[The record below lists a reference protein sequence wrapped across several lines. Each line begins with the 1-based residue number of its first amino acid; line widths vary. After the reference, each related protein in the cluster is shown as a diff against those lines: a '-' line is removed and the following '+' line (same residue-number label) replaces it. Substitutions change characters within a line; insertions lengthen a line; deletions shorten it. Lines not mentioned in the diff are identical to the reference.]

1 MDTKCGSLYGM
12 IVLDGVVRLPGG
24 TCAQRA
30 LENWIAPLVH
40 RSDVPFF
47 SVFSGEGL
55 VAVRAF

>member
-1 MDTKCGSLYGM
+1 M

-30 LENWIAPLVH
+30 LEDWITPLVH